1 MINIVFSA
9 DEKYFPGLYCAIGS
23 VIQSSRANFNFY
35 VLDGGIS
42 NSSKEKLYS
51 LLKNNSDDHRLSFIQ
66 IDVSKFAHFDL
77 RRGMSPSAYSRLL
90 MPELINDSR
99 VIYIDSD
106 VLVFKDLA
114 ELWNDESLH
123 GAILCA
129 VADTETLTL
138 GEDSRLVCDKL
149 GVNSENKY
157 FNSGFLLMDLD
168 LLRADNFSKKCL
180 DFTEQYTH
188 QVRYHDQSPINFL
201 YHNRIKELPVK
212 WNTPVYTLN
221 NIPWTIP
228 DVVLHYTSQRPWLV
242 DSSTYSYFF
251 LKYSASIGLPIDA
264 KSKSFILGRFDSIRK
279 NILSPIRVILFF
291 LKYIYYKAISNET
304 LCSSYQRACSY
315 WLNYLLNIPHLFFLN
330 KSNKTLINAYF
341 KARK

>member
-1 MINIVFSA
+1 MISVVFSA
-9 DEKYFPGLYCAIGS
+9 DDKYFPGLYCAMGS

-42 NSSKEKLYS
+42 NSSKDKLYS
-51 LLKNNSDDHRLSFIQ
+51 LIKNSPLNHRLSFIQ
-66 IDVSKFAHFDL
+66 VDASRFARFDL

-106 VLVFKDLA
+106 VLVFRDLA
-114 ELWNDESLH
+114 ELWNDDLLYSS
-123 GAILCA
+123 ILCA

-138 GEDSRLVCDKL
+138 GEDSRSVCDKL
-149 GVNSENKY
+149 GINSANKY

-168 LLRADNFSKKCL
+168 LLRADNFTKKCL
-180 DFTEQYTH
+180 TFTEKYTH
-188 QVRYHDQSPINFL
+188 EVRYHDQSPINFL
-201 YHNRIKELPVK
+201 YYNRIKEIPAM

-221 NIPWTIP
+221 TVPWTVP

-251 LKYSASIGLPIDA
+251 LKYSASIGLPIDVR
-264 KSKSFILGRFDSIRK
+264 SKSFILGRFDSIK
-279 NILSPIRVILFF
+279 QNILSPIRVILFF

-315 WLNYLLNIPHLFFLN
+315 WLRYFFLIPHLFFLQQRN
-330 KSNKTLINAYF
+330 RSLIDAYF
-341 KARK
+341 RARN